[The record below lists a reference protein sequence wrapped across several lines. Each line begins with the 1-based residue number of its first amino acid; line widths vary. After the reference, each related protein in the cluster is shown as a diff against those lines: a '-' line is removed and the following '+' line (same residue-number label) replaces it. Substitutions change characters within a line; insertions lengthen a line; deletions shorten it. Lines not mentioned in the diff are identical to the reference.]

1 MRIIHRETNFFRGRQ
16 FFSVQVVLRRGK
28 KLSGIST
35 AAEIIYMRERERE
48 RERDGETERHRERQ
62 RQRDRDRERERE
74 REEGKRRRGRV
85 YNIYPKCP

>member
-48 RERDGETERHRERQ
+48 RERRRDRETQRETETERQ
-62 RQRDRDRERERE
+62 RQRERERE
-74 REEGKRRRGRV
+74 RGGEKEEGEGLQ
-85 YNIYPKCP
+85 YIP